1 MSTQAAKQRERWMVR
16 STPIVPPIYQ
26 AATYLLDDQS
36 YADIHETRGMR
47 ETWYSRFGNPT
58 SAAAADEIRQL
69 EGAEAGLMTSSGM
82 AAIGST
88 LVTLCRAG
96 ERIVAAAE
104 LYGDTRELLAR
115 DLTALGIEVE
125 LVDASDLG
133 GWERAL
139 ARPARLV
146 FAETLSNPQL
156 RLLDIPAVAEL
167 AHQADA
173 RLVVDNTFASPYAIR
188 PLELGA
194 DVVVHSVTKFLNGHS
209 DVTAGCVLG
218 DRQTVESVQRRV
230 VTFGGCLD
238 PHAAYL
244 VWRGLQ
250 TFELRLERQN
260 QNARLIADH
269 LAGHTDVEVVH
280 YPGRDDY
287 LDREIAKRILKP
299 GRCGAMVTFVVAG
312 GDERAMEVMGRLMLP
327 AEATSLGGVESL
339 VSAPFNSSHFMLSA
353 MERHEAGIV
362 AGMPRLSVG
371 SESAEALI
379 ADLDRAFAERE
390 PLDGGGL

>member
-1 MSTQAAKQRERWMVR
+1 MSTQAPKRRERWMVR

-26 AATYLLDDQS
+26 AATYLLDDRS
-36 YADIHETRGMR
+36 YADIHETGGMR

-58 SAAAADEIRQL
+58 SDAAADEIRQL
-69 EGAEAGLMTSSGM
+69 EGAEAGLVTASGM
-82 AAIGST
+82 AAIAST
-88 LVTLCRAG
+88 FVTLCRAG
-96 ERIVAAAE
+96 DRIVAAAE

-115 DLTALGIEVE
+115 DLTALGIEVD
-125 LVDASDLG
+125 LVEASDLE

-167 AHQADA
+167 AHLAGA

-218 DRQTVESVQRRV
+218 DSQTVESVQRRV

-260 QNARLIADH
+260 RNARLIADH
-269 LAGHTDVEVVH
+269 LAARTDVEVVH

-287 LDREIAKRILKP
+287 VDREIAERILNP
-299 GRCGAMVTFVVAG
+299 ARCGAMVTFVVAG
-312 GDERAMEVMGRLMLP
+312 GDERAAEVMGRLTLA
-327 AEATSLGGVESL
+327 AEATSLGGVETL

-353 MERHEAGIV
+353 RERREAGIV
-362 AGMPRLSVG
+362 PGMLRLSVG

-379 ADLDRAFAERE
+379 ADLDRAF
-390 PLDGGGL
+390 G

>member
-1 MSTQAAKQRERWMVR
+1 MSPQPSERRERWLVR
-16 STPIVPPIYQ
+16 SVPVVPPIYQ
-26 AATYLLDDQS
+26 SATYVLDDRS
-36 YADIHETRGMR
+36 YADIHETGGMC

-58 SAAAADEIRQL
+58 CAAAADEIGRL
-69 EGAEAGLMTSSGM
+69 EGAEAGLMTASGM
-82 AAIGST
+82 AAIAST

-96 ERIVAAAE
+96 DRIVSAAE

-115 DLTALGIEVE
+115 DLSGLGIEVE
-125 LVDASDLG
+125 LVDAADLD

-139 ARPARLV
+139 TRPARLV

-156 RLLDIPAVAEL
+156 RLLDVPAVAEL
-167 AHQADA
+167 AHQAGA
-173 RLVVDNTFASPYAIR
+173 RFVVDNTFASPYAIR

-194 DVVVHSVTKFLNGHS
+194 DVVIHSATKFLNGHS

-218 DRQTVESVQRRV
+218 DGQTVESVQRRV

-260 QNARLIADH
+260 QNASLIADH
-269 LAGHTDVEVVH
+269 LARHTDVEVVH

-287 LDREIAKRILKP
+287 VDREIAERILEP
-299 GRCGAMVTFVVAG
+299 NRCGAMVTFVVAG
-312 GDERAMEVMGRLMLP
+312 GDERAAQVMRRLTL
-327 AEATSLGGVESL
+327 AAQATSLGGVESL

-353 MERHEAGIV
+353 QERNDAGIA
-362 AGMPRLSVG
+362 AGMLRMSVG
-371 SESAEALI
+371 SENADALI
-379 ADLDRAFAERE
+379 ADLDRA
-390 PLDGGGL
+390 LDQQAAR